1 VRDRT
6 RALAAVSTTLLLS
19 VLVWFN
25 YSAVLPLI
33 VADWGLSPVRAG
45 IVFGAFQAGYL
56 VTIVPLGVLVD
67 RRAARPVIAAG
78 ATGTG
83 LASL

>member
-1 VRDRT
+1 M
-6 RALAAVSTTLLLS
+6 LAATSVTLLLS

-33 VADWGLSPVRAG
+33 VDEWSLSPVRAG
-45 IVFGAFQAGYL
+45 VVFGAFQAGYL
-56 VTIVPLGVLVD
+56 LTIVPLGMLAD
-67 RRAARPVIAAG
+67 RNTPRVVIGVG

-83 LASL
+83 LASLG